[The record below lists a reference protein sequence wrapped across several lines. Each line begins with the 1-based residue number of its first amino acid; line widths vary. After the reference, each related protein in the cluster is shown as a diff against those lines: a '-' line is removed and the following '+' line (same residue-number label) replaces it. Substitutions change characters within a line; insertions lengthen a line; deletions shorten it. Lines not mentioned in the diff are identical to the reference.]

1 MSVLAYMGY
10 YYYDVTYLLVIL
22 GAVLSMIA
30 SAQVNSTFKRYS
42 RVRSRSMLWLS
53 SASRSRI
60 LFTLLI
66 PFAVDCVCK
75 YICTPCHAYH

>member
-30 SAQVNSTFKRYS
+30 SAQVNSTFN
-42 RVRSRSMLWLS
+42 VTA
-53 SASRSRI
+53 ASE
-60 LFTLLI
+60 
-66 PFAVDCVCK
+66 A
-75 YICTPCHAYH
+75 AAA

>member
-30 SAQVNSTFKRYS
+30 PRSTARLN
-42 RVRSRSMLWLS
+42 VTA
-53 SASRSRI
+53 ASE
-60 LFTLLI
+60 
-66 PFAVDCVCK
+66 A
-75 YICTPCHAYH
+75 AAA

>member
-30 SAQVNSTFKRYS
+30 SAQVNSVTA
-42 RVRSRSMLWLS
+42 
-53 SASRSRI
+53 ASE
-60 LFTLLI
+60 
-66 PFAVDCVCK
+66 A
-75 YICTPCHAYH
+75 AAA

>member
-30 SAQVNSTFKRYS
+30 SAQVNSTLQPRQKQLRHD
-42 RVRSRSMLWLS
+42 RSRGCG
-53 SASRSRI
+53 ADFIPERSDEC
-60 LFTLLI
+60 
-66 PFAVDCVCK
+66 AD
-75 YICTPCHAYH
+75 

>member
-10 YYYDVTYLLVIL
+10 YYYDMTYLLVIL

-42 RVRSRSMLWLS
+42 RVR
-53 SASRSRI
+53 RSRGCGAN
-60 LFTLLI
+60 FI
-66 PFAVDCVCK
+66 PERSDECAD
-75 YICTPCHAYH
+75 

>member
-22 GAVLSMIA
+22 GSVLSMIA

-42 RVRSRSMLWLS
+42 RVRSSCMTGQRRAGRFIPERSDEC
-53 SASRSRI
+53 A
-60 LFTLLI
+60 
-66 PFAVDCVCK
+66 D
-75 YICTPCHAYH
+75 

>member
-30 SAQVNSTFKRYS
+30 SAQVTARLNVTA
-42 RVRSRSMLWLS
+42 
-53 SASRSRI
+53 ASE
-60 LFTLLI
+60 
-66 PFAVDCVCK
+66 A
-75 YICTPCHAYH
+75 AAA

>member
-42 RVRSRSMLWLS
+42 RVRSGCGMSRGCGADFIPERSDEC
-53 SASRSRI
+53 A
-60 LFTLLI
+60 
-66 PFAVDCVCK
+66 D
-75 YICTPCHAYH
+75 

>member
-42 RVRSRSMLWLS
+42 RVQKQLRHDRSRGCG
-53 SASRSRI
+53 ADFIPERSDEC
-60 LFTLLI
+60 
-66 PFAVDCVCK
+66 AD
-75 YICTPCHAYH
+75 